1 MVHPSAGDCE
11 ILGHSVQHD
20 VDAARQSLGICP
32 QQNVL
37 FGTMTVEEHLLLYAS
52 IKEGLG
58 AFRLAWC
65 CATTLTSLD
74 SYQGSSCLT
83 KAASL
88 LTSSSIY
95 TWKTAT
101 DKQA

>member
-11 ILGHSVQHD
+11 ILGHSVRHD
-20 VDAARQSLGICP
+20 VAAARQSLGICP

-58 AFRLAWC
+58 
-65 CATTLTSLD
+65 TSL
-74 SYQGSSCLT
+74 SALALHEAIMKAGSVILLL
-83 KAASL
+83 SL
-88 LTSSSIY
+88 
-95 TWKTAT
+95 A
-101 DKQA
+101 QPQH

>member
-11 ILGHSVQHD
+11 IMGHSVRHD
-20 VDAARQSLGICP
+20 VAAARQSLGICP

-58 AFRLAWC
+58 
-65 CATTLTSLD
+65 TSLCL
-74 SYQGSSCLT
+74 GSARGDQHEGRLHI
-83 KAASL
+83 SL
-88 LTSSSIY
+88 LSL
-95 TWKTAT
+95 A
-101 DKQA
+101 QPQH